1 MNETILTV
9 FVIATCVAV
18 IIQMGILIGMFM
30 TMKKSSERMEALGKR
45 VEEKAIPVL
54 ESTRAILEDAG
65 PKLKEITANL
75 ADVSGT
81 IKTQVTRMDATFNDT
96 LDRTRLQVIR
106 VDELVS
112 RTIDKVEETTEMVQ
126 HTVLTPL
133 KQLTGVIQ
141 GLSVGVGS
149 FLARRRK
156 AAMEAGQTSGRGGDD
171 EEMFI

>member
-1 MNETILTV
+1 MNETILTA
-9 FVIATCVAV
+9 FVIATCLAV
-18 IIQMGILIGMFM
+18 MIQAGILVGMFVS
-30 TMKKSSERMEALGKR
+30 MKKTSERMEALAKR
-45 VEEKAIPVL
+45 VEDKAIPVL
-54 ESTRAILEDAG
+54 ESTREILEDTA

-81 IKTQVTRMDATFNDT
+81 IKNQVSRMDATFNDT

-126 HTVLTPL
+126 TTVLTPL

-141 GLSVGVGS
+141 GLSVGVGA
-149 FLARRRK
+149 FLNRRRK
-156 AAMEAGQTSGRGGDD
+156 ASVESASGHGDD

>member
-9 FVIATCVAV
+9 FVIATCCAV
-18 IIQMGILIGMFM
+18 IIQMGILAGMYLS
-30 TMKKSSERMEALGKR
+30 MKKSSERLEALAKR
-45 VEEKAIPVL
+45 VEDKAIPVL
-54 ESTRAILEDAG
+54 DSTREILEDTA

-75 ADVSGT
+75 AEMSGT
-81 IKTQVTRMDATFNDT
+81 VKSQVNRMDATFNDA

-126 HTVLTPL
+126 HTVLTPM

-141 GLSVGVGS
+141 GLSVGVGA
-149 FLARRRK
+149 FLNRRRK
-156 AAMEAGQTSGRGGDD
+156 AAVESAQAARDD

>member
-18 IIQMGILIGMFM
+18 IIQAGILLFM
-30 TMKKSSERMEALGKR
+30 AFGVKKSSDRMEALAKR
-45 VEEKAIPVL
+45 VEEKALPVL
-54 ESTRAILEDAG
+54 ESTRIILEDTA

-81 IKTQVTRMDATFNDT
+81 IKSQINRMDATFNDT

-156 AAMEAGQTSGRGGDD
+156 AAMENAQSSGRTDD

>member
-1 MNETILTV
+1 MNETLLTV
-9 FVIATCVAV
+9 FVVATCVAV
-18 IIQMGILIGMFM
+18 IVQMFILLGMFL
-30 TMKKSSERMEALGKR
+30 TMKKSSERMEGIAKR
-45 VEEKAIPVL
+45 VEEKTLPVL
-54 ESTRAILEDAG
+54 ETTRVILEDTA
-65 PKLKEITANL
+65 PKLKEITTNL
-75 ADVSGT
+75 VDVSGT
-81 IKTQVTRMDATFNDT
+81 IKDQVSRMDATFNDT

-141 GLSVGVGS
+141 GLSVGVGA

-156 AAMEAGQTSGRGGDD
+156 AAMESAAASGREDD

>member
-1 MNETILTV
+1 MNETILTA
-9 FVIATCVAV
+9 FVIVTCIAV
-18 IIQMGILIGMFM
+18 IIQAGILVGMFFS
-30 TMKKSSERMEALGKR
+30 MKKTSERMESLAKR
-45 VEEKAIPVL
+45 VEEKALPVL
-54 ESTRAILEDAG
+54 ESTRAILEDAT
-65 PKLKEITANL
+65 PKIKEITANL

-141 GLSVGVGS
+141 GLSVGVGA

-156 AAMEAGQTSGRGGDD
+156 AAMESGQATGRGDD

>member
-9 FVIATCVAV
+9 FVIATCLAV
-18 IIQMGILIGMFM
+18 MIQAGILLGMFFS
-30 TMKKSSERMEALGKR
+30 MKKTSERMEALAKR
-45 VEEKAIPVL
+45 VEEKALPVL
-54 ESTRAILEDAG
+54 ESTRIILEDTA

-75 ADVSGT
+75 AEVSGT
-81 IKTQVTRMDATFNDT
+81 VKSQVNRMDATFNDA

-126 HTVLTPL
+126 HTVLTPM

-141 GLSVGVGS
+141 GLSVGVGA
-149 FLARRRK
+149 FLNRRRK
-156 AAMEAGQTSGRGGDD
+156 AAVESAQSGRDD

>member
-9 FVIATCVAV
+9 FVIATCLAV
-18 IIQMGILIGMFM
+18 IIQAGILVAMFVS
-30 TMKKSSERMEALGKR
+30 MKKTSERMELLAKR
-45 VEEKAIPVL
+45 VEEKALPVL
-54 ESTRAILEDAG
+54 ESTRLILEDTT

-75 ADVSGT
+75 AEVSGMV
-81 IKTQVTRMDATFNDT
+81 KNQVTRMDATFNDAV
-96 LDRTRLQVIR
+96 DRTRLQVIR

-141 GLSVGVGS
+141 GLSVGVGA

-156 AAMEAGQTSGRGGDD
+156 AAMENAQSSGRTDD

>member
-9 FVIATCVAV
+9 FVIVTCLAV
-18 IIQMGILIGMFM
+18 MIQAGILVGMFFS
-30 TMKKSSERMEALGKR
+30 MKKTSERMESLAKR
-45 VEEKAIPVL
+45 VEEKAMPVL
-54 ESTRAILEDAG
+54 ESTREILEDTA

-75 ADVSGT
+75 VEMSGT
-81 IKTQVTRMDATFNDT
+81 VKSQVNRMDATFNDA

-126 HTVLTPL
+126 HTVLTPM

-141 GLSVGVGS
+141 GLSVGVGA
-149 FLARRRK
+149 FLNRRRK
-156 AAMEAGQTSGRGGDD
+156 AQMESAQTGRTDD

>member
-1 MNETILTV
+1 MNETVLTV
-9 FVIATCVAV
+9 FVIATCLAV
-18 IIQMGILIGMFM
+18 MIQAGILVGMFLS
-30 TMKKSSERMEALGKR
+30 MKKTSERMEALAKR
-45 VEEKAIPVL
+45 VEEKALPVL
-54 ESTRAILEDAG
+54 ESTRIILEDTT

-75 ADVSGT
+75 AEVSGMV
-81 IKTQVTRMDATFNDT
+81 KNQVTRMDATFNDAV
-96 LDRTRLQVIR
+96 DRTRLQVIR

-141 GLSVGVGS
+141 GLSVGVGA

-156 AAMEAGQTSGRGGDD
+156 AAMESAGGSGRGDD
-171 EEMFI
+171 DEMFI

>member
-9 FVIATCVAV
+9 FVIATCLAV
-18 IIQMGILIGMFM
+18 IIQAGILVAMFVS
-30 TMKKSSERMEALGKR
+30 MKKTSERMESLAKR
-45 VEEKAIPVL
+45 VEEKALPVL
-54 ESTRAILEDAG
+54 ESTRAILEDAT

-75 ADVSGT
+75 AEVSGS
-81 IKTQVTRMDATFNDT
+81 IKSQVTRMDATFNDAV
-96 LDRTRLQVIR
+96 DRTRLQVIR

-141 GLSVGVGS
+141 GLSVGVGA

-156 AAMEAGQTSGRGGDD
+156 ASMESGAAGRGDD
-171 EEMFI
+171 DEMFI

>member
-18 IIQMGILIGMFM
+18 MIQAGILVFM
-30 TMKKSSERMEALGKR
+30 SVGMKKTSERMEALAKR
-45 VEEKAIPVL
+45 VEEKALPVL
-54 ESTRAILEDAG
+54 ESTRVILEDTA

-75 ADVSGT
+75 AEVSGT
-81 IKTQVTRMDATFNDT
+81 IKSQVSRMDATFNDT

-126 HTVLTPL
+126 HTVLTPM

-141 GLSVGVGS
+141 GLSVGVGA
-149 FLARRRK
+149 FLSRRRK
-156 AAMEAGQTSGRGGDD
+156 AAAESSMASGDD

>member
-9 FVIATCVAV
+9 FVIATCLAV
-18 IIQMGILIGMFM
+18 MIQAGILLGMFFS
-30 TMKKSSERMEALGKR
+30 MKKTSERMEALAKR
-45 VEEKAIPVL
+45 VEDKAMPVL
-54 ESTRAILEDAG
+54 ESTREILEDTA

-81 IKTQVTRMDATFNDT
+81 IKNQVSRMDATFNDT

-126 HTVLTPL
+126 TTVLTPL

-141 GLSVGVGS
+141 GLSVGVGA
-149 FLARRRK
+149 FLNRRRK
-156 AAMEAGQTSGRGGDD
+156 SQMEAAQSGRTDD